1 MDFIRTEGLE
11 TMLKK
16 RVFILLMFTVLL
28 SLTGCGDKKE
38 VPEKQQSEQV
48 DKVEAS
54 TVSDSS
60 SNLTNDL
67 LYREYSMGEHFNA
80 GEIVISKEL
89 LLSLIE
95 DPKEVIIYRNDKIA
109 QTINYNNEDI
119 RYELTSDGVY
129 GFLLVNETGEY
140 LDITARVQGTSYPD
154 GGVIGLN

>member
-1 MDFIRTEGLE
+1 
-11 TMLKK
+11 
-16 RVFILLMFTVLL
+16 MFTVSLL
-28 SLTGCGDKKE
+28 LTGCDNKNE

-80 GEIVISKEL
+80 GEVVISKEV
-89 LLSLIE
+89 LLSLIKE
-95 DPKEVIIYRNDKIA
+95 PKEVVVYCNDKIV

-129 GFLLVNETGEY
+129 GFILVNVS
-140 LDITARVQGTSYPD
+140 LAA
-154 GGVIGLN
+154 